1 MNDRATAF
9 ADSRQHNRQDSA
21 GMQEYVLQARGIT
34 KAFVQ
39 GGFNV
44 QVLNNTELL
53 AAPHRQLGVVE

>member
-9 ADSRQHNRQDSA
+9 ADSRQPIRQDSA

-44 QVLNNTELL
+44 QVLNNTELTV
-53 AAPHRQLGVVE
+53 R